1 VKLDA
6 SPGVEGKN
14 LRSAGYA
21 LGLEAHLSGTVA
33 QHGVEA

>member
-1 VKLDA
+1 MKLDA
-6 SPGVEGKN
+6 SLGVEGKN

-21 LGLEAHLSGTVA
+21 LGLEAHLSDTVA